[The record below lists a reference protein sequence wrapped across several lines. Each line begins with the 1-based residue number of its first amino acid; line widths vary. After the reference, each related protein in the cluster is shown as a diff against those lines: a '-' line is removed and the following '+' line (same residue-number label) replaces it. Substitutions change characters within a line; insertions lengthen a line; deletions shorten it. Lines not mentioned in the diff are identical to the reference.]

1 MEAYTDTVLIL
12 TKYVF
17 LKRRFIVGSIISD
30 NYSTMKALSKHR
42 FQYIK
47 VSTHIF
53 ASAQLQRNEGKW
65 HKKYYRYYLYTTM
78 LLWSN
83 TLIEYCME
91 EVVGCIA
98 SYKEEYVSKNCD
110 FLKVNTYCGLVV
122 KNNIKKGEEEFS
134 DTMKAPI
141 KHLFYE
147 QKYFGDT
154 CTSKY
159 GINPQQI
166 NQKQWQQR
174 RKHKDV
180 LIWKSGRRKNKL
192 YGLVAEVYIIFIR
205 KILICSIIHTRHK

>member
-1 MEAYTDTVLIL
+1 
-12 TKYVF
+12 
-17 LKRRFIVGSIISD
+17 
-30 NYSTMKALSKHR
+30 
-42 FQYIK
+42 
-47 VSTHIF
+47 
-53 ASAQLQRNEGKW
+53 
-65 HKKYYRYYLYTTM
+65 
-78 LLWSN
+78 
-83 TLIEYCME
+83 ME

-166 NQKQWQQR
+166 NQKQ
-174 RKHKDV
+174 
-180 LIWKSGRRKNKL
+180 
-192 YGLVAEVYIIFIR
+192 
-205 KILICSIIHTRHK
+205 